1 MKKLLL
7 SLLLV
12 LACSLPVQAAEIVT
26 INDVNKDDV
35 YNHILTTFMKSGF
48 MIQESNEH
56 NLIFRND
63 RSDMN
68 FAINWGS
75 DAYRQFAF
83 NLAQIENNVLVSYEI
98 RIISG
103 NKVHPLTKE
112 AIPYYFPVNK
122 DDAERGLNGTLSFLR
137 HLKLQ
142 FNGAYIFGFNDT
154 GKKKKDY
161 VEITEVTPNYP
172 FEKAGIKAGDR
183 IVKINEQYIKKLS
196 YFAFDTIIIQSL
208 LNNQPINLQVRRNK
222 DILDFKVIPI
232 FEPAKKLE
240 AQ

>member
-7 SLLLV
+7 SLLLM
-12 LACSLPVQAAEIVT
+12 LACSLPVQAAEVVT
-26 INDVNKDDV
+26 INDVSKDDV
-35 YNHILTTFMKSGF
+35 YNHILTTFVKSGF

-56 NLIFRND
+56 SLIFRND

-122 DDAERGLNGTLSFLR
+122 DDAERGLYHTFSYLRNLKSHFSGT
-137 HLKLQ
+137 
-142 FNGAYIFGFNDT
+142 YMFGFNDN

-161 VEITEVTPNYP
+161 IEITEVTPNYP
-172 FEKAGIKAGDR
+172 FDKTGIKIGDQ
-183 IVKINEQYIKKLS
+183 ITKINDQDIKKIS
-196 YFAFDTIIIQSL
+196 YFAYNTIIMQSL

-222 DILDFKVIPI
+222 DIWDFKVIPI